1 MIDRNLMKLMS
12 KKPLFLL
19 RLVDTKLYHR
29 EYLPTDLQLFI
40 TDNNDL
46 QDMWKP
52 QLLIL
57 NYRSKFEC
65 KVLYSSNLPSFT
77 SYSCVSA
84 KLAEEILY
92 YQSEKILVSLQQFPI
107 LCSNE
112 MVSPVSATYDQTLI
126 NGLEL
131 LPSLDIPVHTRHLAN
146 LLGVCI
152 EINLKSCLTVYRRT
166 DVIAIL
172 QLMSLDK
179 SNFYQ
184 ISDCTII
191 LTEMGRENVSILLQY
206 LETLLLSTILKYHP
220 ELCQIVNQRNMNA
233 PYGSKDD
240 WNWRFQLMASHTE
253 LKALLPTQ
261 SEINR
266 IKYYTYEMTSL
277 DEKCFIPSLTVDQ
290 QLVASPINI
299 VYSCSELNLI
309 QNFVKDNSI
318 RRFISPIITKYC
330 PLLMASLNV
339 DYVERRGLIAWS
351 HAVNNL
357 EYTLQQL
364 TKIFQET
371 LKDNTLQV
379 IGASYTSIC
388 HCLSDSTV
396 LTVDNVDYVSTVD
409 RYYLEIDYPFWIFNN
424 TIVLCSRF
432 IQDIQGK
439 ATVAVSALTTLL
451 HKRNHLLLDEAKN
464 PISLG
469 KHFGTD
475 TTDNGSLFDET
486 EQRKINCHPKT
497 NHVKIDFVAE
507 DQVYQ
512 ARAQDLVIKLEQK
525 QKQSE
530 HQLKTLSNGLLFNTN
545 QEHLAMPMIFDST
558 EQEHIGHCAEHFF
571 YRYLEQLY
579 GADITPTNN

>member
-1 MIDRNLMKLMS
+1 
-12 KKPLFLL
+12 
-19 RLVDTKLYHR
+19 
-29 EYLPTDLQLFI
+29 
-40 TDNNDL
+40 
-46 QDMWKP
+46 
-52 QLLIL
+52 
-57 NYRSKFEC
+57 
-65 KVLYSSNLPSFT
+65 
-77 SYSCVSA
+77 
-84 KLAEEILY
+84 
-92 YQSEKILVSLQQFPI
+92 
-107 LCSNE
+107 
-112 MVSPVSATYDQTLI
+112 MVSSVSATYDQTLI

-131 LPSLDIPVHTRHLAN
+131 LPSLDIPLHTRHLAN
-146 LLGVCI
+146 LLGVCT
-152 EINLKSCLTVYRRT
+152 EINLKSCLTVLQILSNNQHKDVDLYVEWMVHLQLYIRQKQYNLRDIVST
-166 DVIAIL
+166 CKLYMPDSDKFCSLNELFITTDVKYTEEIKMITKYLSYECISPTFNSRYWQFKTLFITLGCHYQTTIADVIAIL

-184 ISDCTII
+184 ISDCTMI

-233 PYGSKDD
+233 PYGSKDE

-266 IKYYTYEMTSL
+266 IKYHTYEMTSL
-277 DEKCFIPSLTVDQ
+277 DEKCFIPLLTVDQ

-318 RRFISPIITKYC
+318 RRFISPIITKNC

-451 HKRNHLLLDEAKN
+451 HKRNHLLLDEAK
-464 PISLG
+464 
-469 KHFGTD
+469 
-475 TTDNGSLFDET
+475 
-486 EQRKINCHPKT
+486 
-497 NHVKIDFVAE
+497 
-507 DQVYQ
+507 
-512 ARAQDLVIKLEQK
+512 VI
-525 QKQSE
+525 
-530 HQLKTLSNGLLFNTN
+530 T
-545 QEHLAMPMIFDST
+545 
-558 EQEHIGHCAEHFF
+558 
-571 YRYLEQLY
+571 
-579 GADITPTNN
+579 